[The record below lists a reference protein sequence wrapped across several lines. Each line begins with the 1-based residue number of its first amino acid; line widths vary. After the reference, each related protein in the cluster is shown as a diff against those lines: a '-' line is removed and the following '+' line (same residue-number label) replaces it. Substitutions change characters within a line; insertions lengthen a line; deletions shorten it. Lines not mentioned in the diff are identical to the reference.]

1 MSQHLFVND
10 KFAELTMR
18 DEDLL
23 VFFHAQRTG
32 GSALRH
38 VLARAFGQDN
48 IFCTQYVD
56 DFQHWDKVSPERLS
70 SMKIFAGHSNFVE
83 RDMGRNLH
91 YISLLR
97 HPVYRIISLYY
108 YCQKHQKHPLHEF
121 AMSNDILGFYRNSII
136 KRSYYLNNLMCSR
149 ICGEPD
155 FEKARDYIESKF
167 LAVGLTDQL
176 GDFVHWLLSSQGIEP
191 EVLESLQHDSVRY
204 AELIKDD
211 EMVRVIK
218 EGNSEDVALFE
229 YMNSRY
235 FGMDGS
241 LYP

>member
-1 MSQHLFVND
+1 MSEHLFVN
-10 KFAELTMR
+10 KNFNELRIKDDDM
-18 DEDLL
+18 L

-38 VLARAFGQDN
+38 VLARAYGEDS

-56 DFQHWDKVSPERLS
+56 DFKHWEHVSAERLS
-70 SMKIFAGHSNFVE
+70 SMKIFAGHSNFME
-83 RDMGRNLH
+83 REMGRNLH
-91 YISLLR
+91 FISLLR

-108 YCQKHQKHPLHEF
+108 YCQKHQKHPLHDF
-121 AMSNDILGFYRNSII
+121 AMNQDILGFYRNSII

-149 ICGEPD
+149 ICGEPN
-155 FEKARDYIESKF
+155 FEMAKEYIESKY

-176 GDFVHWLLSSQGIEP
+176 GDFVHWLLSSQHIEP
-191 EVLESLQHDSVRY
+191 EVLESIEHDSIRY
-204 AELIKDD
+204 ADIIKN
-211 EMVRVIK
+211 EKMVREIK

-235 FGMDGS
+235 FKMDGS